1 MGGGAAA
8 GWVENP
14 KRRGVSAFLSQLVD
28 RGGADGAADGAA
40 AVVEVITDAP
50 SAGLCIS

>member
-28 RGGADGAADGAA
+28 RGGADGAA

>member
-28 RGGADGAADGAA
+28 RGGAGGAV